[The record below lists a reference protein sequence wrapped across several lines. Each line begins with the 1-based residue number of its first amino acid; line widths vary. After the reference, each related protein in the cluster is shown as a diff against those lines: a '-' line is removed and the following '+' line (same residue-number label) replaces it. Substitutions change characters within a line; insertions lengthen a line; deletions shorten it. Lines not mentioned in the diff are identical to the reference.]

1 MQPLSRN
8 LCLQTS
14 WIPYLGT
21 ATLHG
26 GHNCHLYHL
35 LTVTREEMK
44 GEERF
49 YLMFLCGPV
58 PWSSGAPI
66 PCLAL
71 VLRPSWSEVLT
82 HRPELRLQ
90 ETSLASPSLLKG
102 TKVCLLCLGCDLED
116 ALSAVWETAEWEGA
130 VEHQP
135 QQAPR
140 GVCLWLQLSKSISA
154 SVLALEMKEQN
165 WVTIGGVVKIR
176 MRGLYLYFDLCV
188 CVCSSI
194 IHFL

>member
-1 MQPLSRN
+1 MQPLSSN

-26 GHNCHLYHL
+26 GHNCHL

-44 GEERF
+44 GEECF
-49 YLMFLCGPV
+49 YLMLLCGTV
-58 PWSSGAPI
+58 PWRTGAPN

-102 TKVCLLCLGCDLED
+102 TKDLLAVPRLWPGRCFVCRVGDCRVGRGCGTSAPTGTKRSVPMITTQQKHICQCASTGNER
-116 ALSAVWETAEWEGA
+116 AKLSNNWGHCENKDEGF
-130 VEHQP
+130 VF
-135 QQAPR
+135 
-140 GVCLWLQLSKSISA
+140 VFWF
-154 SVLALEMKEQN
+154 M
-165 WVTIGGVVKIR
+165 
-176 MRGLYLYFDLCV
+176 